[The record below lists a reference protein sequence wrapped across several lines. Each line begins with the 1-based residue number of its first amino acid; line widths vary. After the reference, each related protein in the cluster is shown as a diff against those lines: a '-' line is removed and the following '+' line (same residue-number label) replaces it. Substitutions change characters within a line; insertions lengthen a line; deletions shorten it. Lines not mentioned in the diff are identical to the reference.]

1 MTKNYKMPIVS
12 ISDSRLLMRKSNA
25 SGREENVAV
34 AEAARGRDR
43 GRGQAEGRQK
53 CEKNAC

>member
-1 MTKNYKMPIVS
+1 MPIVS